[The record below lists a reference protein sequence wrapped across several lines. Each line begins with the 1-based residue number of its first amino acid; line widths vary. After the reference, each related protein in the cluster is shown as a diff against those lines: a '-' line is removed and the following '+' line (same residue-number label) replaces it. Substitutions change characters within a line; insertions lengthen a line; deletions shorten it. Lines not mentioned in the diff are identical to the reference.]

1 MNRIFSA
8 SLALLIS
15 TSVMAQDN
23 DPVIMRVNGRPITR
37 SEFEYSFNK
46 NNADGVIDKKGLNDY
61 VPLFVNYQLKVE
73 EARQQKIDTMSSIRQ
88 EINGYKEQLVMPE
101 LVDNDLIEREA
112 RRTYDETKKRFG
124 DDDMLNASHILLML
138 KQDATDAEAQAIKQ
152 RADSIY
158 NALKNGADFAE
169 LAKKYSDDKGS
180 AINGGRLPEFGKGMM
195 VPEFEKAA
203 YALQKGELSQPFTSA
218 YGYHIIL
225 MHDRHPFEPY
235 EHHHEA
241 ILRFLEQRGIKDISA
256 RMHLDSLVKRSS
268 LTREEVID
276 SLAKT
281 LEAKDL
287 EMKYLSKEYTD
298 GTLMFAVC
306 KQDVWD
312 KAAADEQGLE
322 KFFKKNKKN
331 YAWTE
336 PHFRGIVV
344 HAKNDSAMN
353 VAKGIIAK
361 VKDQEQWAETIV
373 KQLNNDS
380 VRLVR
385 IERGVYKKGD
395 NAYVDYT
402 QFGGAEKHINAFP
415 VTASFGKVLSKP
427 ETYKDVKGQVTSDY
441 QNECEKIWVEG
452 LRKKYPVEI
461 DEKVLSTVNN
471 H

>member
-1 MNRIFSA
+1 MNRIFSVFA
-8 SLALLIS
+8 ALLI
-15 TSVMAQDN
+15 TASVCAQVS

-46 NNADGVIDKKGLNDY
+46 NNADGVIDKKGLEDY
-61 VPLFVNYQLKVE
+61 VPLYVNYQLKVE
-73 EARQQKIDTMSSIRQ
+73 EARQQRLDTVSTIRQ
-88 EINGYKEQLVMPE
+88 ELNGYREQLVMPE
-101 LVDNDLIEREA
+101 LVDEAFIEREA

-124 DDDMLNASHILLML
+124 DDDMLNASHILLLL
-138 KQDATDAEAQAIKQ
+138 KQDASEEEAKAKKQ
-152 RADSIY
+152 TADSIY
-158 NALKNGADFAE
+158 NAVKAGADFAE
-169 LAKKYSDDKGS
+169 LARKYSDDKGS
-180 AINGGRLPEFGKGMM
+180 AINGGQLPEFGKGMM

-203 YALQKGELSQPFTSA
+203 YALKKGELSQPFTSA

-225 MHDRHPFEPY
+225 MNDRHPFEPY

-241 ILRFLEQRGIKDISA
+241 ILRFLDQRGIKDISA

-268 LTREEVID
+268 LTKEEVID
-276 SLAKT
+276 SLAKVM
-281 LEAKDL
+281 EDKDL

-312 KAAADEQGLE
+312 KAAADEEGLA
-322 KFFKKNKKN
+322 KFFKKNKKD
-331 YAWTE
+331 YTWTE

-344 HAKNDSAMN
+344 HAKNDSVMSIAKQL
-353 VAKGIIAK
+353 VAKNKNEEEWANEL
-361 VKDQEQWAETIV
+361 VKA
-373 KQLNNDS
+373 LNNDS

-385 IERGVYKKGD
+385 IERGVFKKGD

-402 QFGGAEKHINAFP
+402 QFGGQEKNMNNFP
-415 VTASFGKVLSKP
+415 VTASFGKMLTKP

-441 QNECEKIWVEG
+441 QNACEKIWVET
-452 LRKKYPVEI
+452 LRKKYKVEI
-461 DEKVLSTVNN
+461 DQTVLSTVNN

>member
-8 SLALLIS
+8 CAGMLLAA
-15 TSVMAQDN
+15 SVCAQDS

-46 NNADGVIDKKGLNDY
+46 NNADGVIDKKGLADY
-61 VPLFVNYQLKVE
+61 VPLYVNYQLKVE
-73 EARQQKIDTMSSIRQ
+73 EARQQRLDTVSSIRQ
-88 EINGYKEQLVMPE
+88 ELSGYKEQLVMPE
-101 LVDNDLIEREA
+101 LVDNDFIEREA
-112 RRTYDETKKRFG
+112 RHTYDETKKRFG
-124 DDDMLNASHILLML
+124 DDDMLNASHILILL
-138 KQDATDAEAQAIKQ
+138 KQDATEEEAKAKKQ
-152 RADSIY
+152 TVDSIY

-180 AINGGRLPEFGKGMM
+180 AVNGGKLPQFGKDMM
-195 VPEFEKAA
+195 VPEFEKEA
-203 YALQKGELSQPFTSA
+203 YQLAKGEMSKPFTTA

-241 ILRFLEQRGIKDISA
+241 ILQFLEQRGIKDISA

-268 LTREEVID
+268 LTKEEVID
-276 SLAKT
+276 SIAKV
-281 LEAKDL
+281 LEDKDL
-287 EMKYLSKEYTD
+287 DMKYLSKEYTD

-312 KAAADEQGLE
+312 KAAADEEGLA

-344 HAKNDSAMN
+344 HAKNDSVMSL
-353 VAKGIIAK
+353 
-361 VKDQEQWAETIV
+361 V
-373 KQLNNDS
+373 KQMVPTIKNEEEWANQLVKAFNNDS

-385 IERGVYKKGD
+385 IERGVFKKGD

-402 QFGGAEKHINAFP
+402 QFGGPEKSMNAFP
-415 VTASFGKVLSKP
+415 ATASFGKMLTKP

-441 QNECEKIWVEG
+441 QSECEKNWVES